1 MALTRLQKLLSERGV
16 ASRRKA
22 EDLIAQGKCGSMGI
36 PPSWGQCGSLQGPRH
51 RIRQAAARRGGVY
64 LLLHKPR
71 GVVTTLQD
79 EKKAAAASRS
89 WSERR
94 GVRVFPVGRLD
105 RDSEG
110 LLLLT
115 NDGDFANAMMHP
127 PPISQKTYRVT
138 LRADVTPGQMQQFR
152 EGMPLD
158 GRMTAP
164 AEFDIVSSY
173 EPGGDGR
180 PPRTVVQ
187 IVLYEGR
194 NRQIR
199 RMCEELGLEVTR
211 LRRIAV
217 GTVKLGMLPAGKW
230 RHLQPKRGAGAFG
243 GVEGGKENRRFL
255 YQAGEKVPRVLT
267 ITAADKDT
275 LARLAGQSG
284 ITGAVSGFVALE
296 QEDECGWLPDRGGR
310 KRCTAFEGRG
320 AGGGRSGR
328 IDPGGLFAA
337 YGRGARAGL
346 LPGPG
351 AVHIVGAPLGL
362 TATGR
367 DAGVASGVLS
377 PPLPA

>member
-22 EDLIAQGKCGSMGI
+22 EDLIAQGKVRVNGHPAKLGDSADPYRDLVTVSGKKL
-36 PPSWGQCGSLQGPRH
+36 PP
-51 RIRQAAARRGGVY
+51 AEAGVY

-79 EKKAAAASRS
+79 EKG
-89 WSERR
+89 RR
-94 GVRVFPVGRLD
+94 CVAELVRNVGVRVFPVGRLD

-127 PPISQKTYRVT
+127 AAHIPKTYRVT

-164 AEFDIVSSY
+164 AEFDIVSY

-217 GTVKLGMLPAGKW
+217 GTVKLEMLPAGKW
-230 RHLQPKRGAGAFG
+230 RHLQPKEVRELLEASKVEKKIAASYIKQGREGA
-243 GVEGGKENRRFL
+243 
-255 YQAGEKVPRVLT
+255 
-267 ITAADKDT
+267 
-275 LARLAGQSG
+275 
-284 ITGAVSGFVALE
+284 
-296 QEDECGWLPDRGGR
+296 
-310 KRCTAFEGRG
+310 
-320 AGGGRSGR
+320 
-328 IDPGGLFAA
+328 
-337 YGRGARAGL
+337 ARA
-346 LPGPG
+346 
-351 AVHIVGAPLGL
+351 HHH
-362 TATGR
+362 GR
-367 DAGVASGVLS
+367 R
-377 PPLPA
+377 